1 MTKTNGN
8 SPVLKNSAP
17 LDNNSH
23 GAHYIFNH
31 NSASDMQGVQNI
43 YAIYLLT
50 SAHLPIL

>member
-23 GAHYIFNH
+23 GAH